1 MRTDIESGET
11 LTNSAH
17 SSALFTPLVLQ
28 MIAVGEETGAV
39 EATLSEVA
47 SYYERE
53 VDFDLK
59 KVGDAIEPVMIV
71 IVGVLVLC
79 LALGVYLPMWE
90 MASASKG

>member
-1 MRTDIESGET
+1 
-11 LTNSAH
+11 
-17 SSALFTPLVLQ
+17 

-59 KVGDAIEPVMIV
+59 RIGDAIEPIMIV
-71 IVGVLVLC
+71 IVGVLVLG

-90 MASASKG
+90 LASASRG